1 MEILGSYNWNGII
14 NLFGMLKVS
23 LQPTGYFAVL
33 VSLYCVKRYSKRKI
47 GLRHFN
53 TQRFNF
59 KVSAS
64 AMPNEVDRESVQKE
78 SGFLNGS

>member
-33 VSLYCVKRYSKRKI
+33 VSL
-47 GLRHFN
+47 
-53 TQRFNF
+53 
-59 KVSAS
+59 
-64 AMPNEVDRESVQKE
+64 
-78 SGFLNGS
+78 